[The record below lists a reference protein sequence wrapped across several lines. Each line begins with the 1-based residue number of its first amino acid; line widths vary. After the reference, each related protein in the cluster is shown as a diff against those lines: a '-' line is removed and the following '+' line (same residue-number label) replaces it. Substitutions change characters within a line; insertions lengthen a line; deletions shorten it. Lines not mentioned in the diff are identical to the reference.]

1 MPSTP
6 GRCEEDYALGAG
18 ASRRRCL
25 ICNMEYF
32 GRGRCINAPRCPRR
46 WYRDMPSTPGR
57 CEEDYALGAGGS
69 RRRCLICNMEYFGRG
84 QCINAPRCPRRWYRQ
99 RYGEEDLMAARCQW
113 ARILKVRELW
123 RRLRT
128 SFWTGWAYK
137 QFELLLL
144 AIRTQTKGA
153 TPRGAHPPQLSC
165 GDQSVD
171 DTDR

>member
-1 MPSTP
+1 MWLLLPFTILVTISARW
-6 GRCEEDYALGAG
+6 RCEEALGAG

-32 GRGRCINAPRCPRR
+32 GRGR
-46 WYRDMPSTPGR
+46 
-57 CEEDYALGAGGS
+57 
-69 RRRCLICNMEYFGRG
+69 
-84 QCINAPRCPRRWYRQ
+84 CINAPRCPRRWYRQ

-123 RRLRT
+123 RQVRT
-128 SFWTGWAYK
+128 FVWTGWAYK

-153 TPRGAHPPQLSC
+153 TPRGYHPPQLIVSDDGDDEAYRRQAFDPAVSRWASPNRLCRSPNRSC
-165 GDQSVD
+165 RPISLSADAVP
-171 DTDR
+171 

>member
-1 MPSTP
+1 MWLLPPFIILVMLSAR

-46 WYRDMPSTPGR
+46 WYR
-57 CEEDYALGAGGS
+57 
-69 RRRCLICNMEYFGRG
+69 
-84 QCINAPRCPRRWYRQ
+84 Q

-113 ARILKVRELW
+113 ARILKVRKLW
-123 RRLRT
+123 RQLRT
-128 SFWTGWAYK
+128 FFWTGWAYK

-144 AIRTQTKGA
+144 AIRTQTKG
-153 TPRGAHPPQLSC
+153 TPPRGAHPPQLPG

-171 DTDR
+171 DIDRDRRRGRRGLQEAGG

>member
-1 MPSTP
+1 MWLLPPLIISLMPSTP

-32 GRGRCINAPRCPRR
+32 GRGRCINAPRCLASCTLASR
-46 WYRDMPSTPGR
+46 
-57 CEEDYALGAGGS
+57 LGK
-69 RRRCLICNMEYFGRG
+69 
-84 QCINAPRCPRRWYRQ
+84 
-99 RYGEEDLMAARCQW
+99 EDLMAARCQW

-123 RRLRT
+123 RQLRT
-128 SFWTGWAYK
+128 FFWTGWAYK

-153 TPRGAHPPQLSC
+153 TPRGAHPPQLPG

-171 DTDR
+171 DIDRDRRRGRRGLQEAGV